1 MSEKEKKIL
10 ETIATAIPKMS
21 EFDKG
26 WKSSLMSKLRREDDH
41 GNTVDSWNGR
51 GCTFDFVDNSLC
63 GVGLQKPSVENR
75 STHWRNS
82 GCSLVS
88 ARATLEEY
96 REDSYQQS
104 DLGEIRS
111 LEVDIDKEILRI
123 NGKEVKEKVLVT
135 LPGPEGWPLQRIYNP
150 EQVGECKKI
159 DVSVFS

>member
-1 MSEKEKKIL
+1 MKKEVDK
-10 ETIATAIPKMS
+10 TIKALA
-21 EFDKG
+21 E
-26 WKSSLMSKLRREDDH
+26 
-41 GNTVDSWNGR
+41 
-51 GCTFDFVDNSLC
+51 
-63 GVGLQKPSVENR
+63 
-75 STHWRNS
+75 
-82 GCSLVS
+82 LVS

-159 DVSVFS
+159 DVSINSKLL

>member
-1 MSEKEKKIL
+1 MKTQVDA
-10 ETIATAIPKMS
+10 TIEAICK
-21 EFDKG
+21 
-26 WKSSLMSKLRREDDH
+26 W
-41 GNTVDSWNGR
+41 
-51 GCTFDFVDNSLC
+51 
-63 GVGLQKPSVENR
+63 LQKRTEEETLDYKEISEPIKALAE
-75 STHWRNS
+75 
-82 GCSLVS
+82 LVS

-159 DVSVFS
+159 DVSINSKLL

>member
-1 MSEKEKKIL
+1 MQKRAEEETLDYKEISEPIKALAE
-10 ETIATAIPKMS
+10 
-21 EFDKG
+21 
-26 WKSSLMSKLRREDDH
+26 
-41 GNTVDSWNGR
+41 
-51 GCTFDFVDNSLC
+51 
-63 GVGLQKPSVENR
+63 
-75 STHWRNS
+75 
-82 GCSLVS
+82 LVS

-150 EQVGECKKI
+150 EQAGECEKI
-159 DVSVFS
+159 NVSVFS

>member
-1 MSEKEKKIL
+1 MKKEVDK
-10 ETIATAIPKMS
+10 TIKAVCQ
-21 EFDKG
+21 
-26 WKSSLMSKLRREDDH
+26 W
-41 GNTVDSWNGR
+41 
-51 GCTFDFVDNSLC
+51 
-63 GVGLQKPSVENR
+63 LQKRAEEETLDYKEISEPIKALAE
-75 STHWRNS
+75 
-82 GCSLVS
+82 LVS
-88 ARATLEEY
+88 ARSTLEEY

-159 DVSVFS
+159 DVSINSKLL